1 VGRLKIDNKLF
12 LFINHKMTLHNGSI
26 IKSLYDCT
34 YFKWTKP
41 TPPTPKECPYEKRIE
56 CFQKLADLQRQL
68 KAVDYEYVNVSIIE
82 GKVHENA
89 LNRLEYY
96 TKEYKNEYKRCQE
109 IIKE

>member
-1 VGRLKIDNKLF
+1 MSL
-12 LFINHKMTLHNGSI
+12 INDSTI
-26 IKSLYDCT
+26 TSLYDSIA
-34 YFKWTKP
+34 FIWTKP

-68 KAVDYEYVNVSIIE
+68 KAVDYEYVNVSICE

-96 TKEYKNEYKRCQE
+96 HTEYRNEYKRCQE

>member
-1 VGRLKIDNKLF
+1 MKL
-12 LFINHKMTLHNGSI
+12 INDSTAQSM
-26 IKSLYDCT
+26 YDMIA
-34 YFKWTKP
+34 FKWTKP

-68 KAVDYEYVNVSIIE
+68 KAVDYEYVNVSIYK
-82 GKVHENA
+82 GKIHENA

-96 TKEYKNEYKRCQE
+96 TKEYRKEYKRCQE